1 MRSIRIATLVAA
13 ALVAS
18 VATTAAA
25 APERSA
31 ETPSKNIV
39 ETAVAAGQFKT
50 LASLLD
56 KAGLVNT
63 LATGGPFT
71 VFAPTDAAFAKLPKS
86 TLDSLAA
93 NPAKLKAVLLYHVVS
108 GAVPAKDVVNLRG
121 AKTLNGASVR
131 IRVAGGSVRVD
142 AARVTTAD
150 VMASN
155 GIIHVIDRV
164 LIPKAATAPK
174 RNLVGT
180 AVAAGKFETLVSL
193 VKQAGLAGALQAK
206 GPFTVFAPT
215 DAAFAKVPRATLAA
229 LGRDRAKLRAVLLY
243 HVARGKLSAAAVAR
257 RTQIMT
263 LNGKSVRVRSAAGTV
278 RVGGARVTTA
288 NVAATNGVVHAIDR
302 VLIP

>member
-18 VATTAAA
+18 IATTAAA
-25 APERSA
+25 APDRSA
-31 ETPSKNIV
+31 EAPSKNIV

-56 KAGLVNT
+56 RAGLVNT

-93 NPAKLKAVLLYHVVS
+93 NPAKLRAVLLYHVVS
-108 GAVPAKDVVNLRG
+108 GAVPAKDVVELRT

-131 IRVAGGSVRVD
+131 IRVTGGSVRVD

-155 GIIHVIDRV
+155 GVIHVIDRV

-180 AVAAGKFETLVSL
+180 AVAAGKFKTLVAL
-193 VKQAGLAGALQAK
+193 LKQAGLAGALQAK

-229 LGRDRAKLRAVLLY
+229 LGRDRAKLRSVLLY
-243 HVARGKLSAAAVAR
+243 HVARGKLNAAAVAA
-257 RTQIMT
+257 RTRIMT
-263 LNGKSVRVRSAAGTV
+263 LNGKSVRVRAAGGTV
-278 RVGGARVTTA
+278 RVGGARVTAA
-288 NVAATNGVVHAIDR
+288 NVVATNGVVHAIDR